1 MELHMMSIWLK
12 SLLARKSNRA
22 KSANRPRTVKPA
34 VEHLEQRCLL
44 DSGFR
49 SITEF
54 GNNIAN
60 PTWGIAGD
68 ALLRKS
74 PVAYAD
80 GHNSPSTPNNLN
92 PRAISNDLSNQSD
105 PIFSFKDNLG
115 NNNQAEL
122 SDFSY
127 AFGQFIDH
135 DMDLTRDATGVH
147 FDIPADTRTF
157 PGGVTDPMGQ
167 EPFIRSVFVTDGSGV
182 RQQIN
187 DVTAFLDLSQ
197 VYGSTDAVSS
207 ALRTHSGGRLKT
219 SAGDFMPRQNLSFF
233 TQAELNVIAT
243 DLHGMANDAQQ
254 VPDSQLFVA
263 GDRRA
268 NENVELMSQHTI
280 FLRNHNRLADQI
292 HAALP
297 SWTDEQVF
305 QEARKLNIAEYQN
318 IVYNGYLPSILG
330 AGAMPAYA
338 GYNPNFNPG
347 IRTEFSTVG
356 FRFGHSLL
364 SSTVGRDNNDG
375 TGITDVNPNGSP
387 INLTEDF
394 FRPDLLNNN
403 HVTVNLVDRFGHP
416 DPHTSSTVGEVMKAL
431 SDGLPNEFDLRL
443 IDEIRNILFGIPHG
457 PGTDLAARDIQRTR
471 DHGIGTYNQVRVAY
485 GLAPVTAFNQIS
497 SDPAIQAAL
506 QNEYGT
512 VGRIDPFIGMLAE
525 DIIPGSDV
533 GPTCRAILVHQF
545 VRLREG
551 DRFFFLNET
560 FNSFELSLLA
570 QGDDYADVIAN
581 NTSITNL
588 QADVF
593 FNRLEI
599 SGTVFNDPD
608 GNGVRES
615 GEAGIQGVT
624 IELHDAANPTGPAI
638 ASVVTDV
645 NGEYDFTEKDGTIPA
660 TGNYVLKLILPP
672 GFTQN
677 ATQIAHNPGTIHL
690 SRGDLQIDGQN
701 FALLPP
707 HRTLSPRPQEQPSS
721 SSTETA
727 GPVTHFGISAV
738 DQATVGSPTQF
749 TITALDAADH
759 VVTDYAGTLH
769 FTSSDDG
776 ATLPVDYTFTSADQG
791 SHLFSVT
798 FATADDQTLTAM
810 DVSSDSVVIG
820 AVQFTVL

>member
-1 MELHMMSIWLK
+1 MSQQRFGPTN
-12 SLLARKSNRA
+12 ANRA
-22 KSANRPRTVKPA
+22 RRAGRSAALPA
-34 VEHLEQRCLL
+34 RRRHFQPQLESLEVRIVL
-44 DSGFR
+44 DVR
-49 SITEF
+49 SITGF

-60 PTWGIAGD
+60 PTWGMAGD

-80 GHNSPSTPNNLN
+80 GHSTPSVPNTLN

-105 PIFSFKDNLG
+105 PIFSFNDNLG
-115 NNNQAEL
+115 NPNQAEL
-122 SDFSY
+122 SDFAY
-127 AFGQFIDH
+127 AFGQFMDH
-135 DMDLTRDATGVH
+135 DMDLTRDASGTH

-157 PGGVTDPMGQ
+157 PGGITDPMGS
-167 EPFIRSVFVTDGSGV
+167 EPFIRSVFVTNANGV
-182 RQQIN
+182 REQIN

-197 VYGSTDAVSS
+197 VYGSTNAVSS

-219 SAGDFMPRQNLSFF
+219 SAGDFMPRQNLNYF

-254 VPDSQLFVA
+254 VPDDQLFVA

-268 NENVELMSQHTI
+268 NENIELMSQHTI

-292 HAALP
+292 QDAFP
-297 SWTDEQVF
+297 TWTDQQVF

-318 IVYNGYLPSILG
+318 IVYNGYIPSIVG

-338 GYNPNFNPG
+338 GYNPNFNAG

-364 SSTVGRDNNDG
+364 STTVGRDNNDG
-375 TGITDVNPNGSP
+375 TGITDVNPGGST

-403 HVTVNLVDRFGHP
+403 HVTVNLVDRFGNP

-431 SDGLPNEFDLRL
+431 SDGLPNEFDLQL
-443 IDEIRNILFGIPHG
+443 IDEVRNILFGIPHG

-497 SDPAIQAAL
+497 SDPAVQSAL

-512 VGRIDPFIGMLAE
+512 VDKIDPFIGMLAE
-525 DIIPGSDV
+525 NIVPGSDV
-533 GPTCRAILVHQF
+533 GATCQAILVHQF

-551 DRFFFLNET
+551 DRFFFLNES
-560 FNSFELSLLA
+560 FNSFEQSLLA
-570 QGDDYADVIAN
+570 QGDDYADVIQN

-599 SGTVFNDPD
+599 SGVVFNDPD
-608 GNGVRES
+608 GNGVREA
-615 GEAGIQGVT
+615 GEAGAQGVT
-624 IELHDAANPTGPAI
+624 VELHDAATGALIPGG
-638 ASVVTDV
+638 STVTDV
-645 NGEYDFTEKDGTIPA
+645 HGEYDFTELGAGSDGTIPA
-660 TGNYVLKLILPP
+660 TGNYTLKLILPP
-672 GFTQN
+672 GFRQN
-677 ATQIAHNPGTIHL
+677 ATQIAHNPGEIFL
-690 SRGDLQIDGQN
+690 SRGDLQIDGQD
-701 FALLPP
+701 FAIMATAGGATPAAASSGPGAALPSFIPPSNPGGAPTDGTTPPPPATSPGSSPASSQQTTVLSSSPAAPSGGDQFPTAADPSAPQDPLNTGPLPP
-707 HRTLSPRPQEQPSS
+707 PL
-721 SSTETA
+721 A
-727 GPVTHFGISAV
+727 
-738 DQATVGSPTQF
+738 
-749 TITALDAADH
+749 
-759 VVTDYAGTLH
+759 
-769 FTSSDDG
+769 
-776 ATLPVDYTFTSADQG
+776 
-791 SHLFSVT
+791 
-798 FATADDQTLTAM
+798 
-810 DVSSDSVVIG
+810 
-820 AVQFTVL
+820 